1 MSIKDSFIV
10 TLILRDTIGW
20 RTTIIDKAENAL
32 ELRRRERV
40 EETKHFQNKDKK
52 GTFDI
57 RKRILNHS
65 SKFVVSLIECKS
77 YSKQYVRST
86 ITSFHDH
93 FNNYKSEARK
103 VSKVHPKKCNI
114 YIGQFHRHFNSEEH
128 NWMEDYCH

>member
-20 RTTIIDKAENAL
+20 RTTIIDKAQNAL
-32 ELRRRERV
+32 ELRRRERF

-65 SKFVVSLIECKS
+65 SKLVVSLIECKS

-86 ITSFHDH
+86 TTSFHDH
-93 FNNYKSEARK
+93 FNNYKSEAIK

-114 YIGQFHRHFNSEEH
+114 YKGQFPRHFNYEEH